1 MFLFCNLSVARSLL
15 QQQLLLN
22 KYTLTI
28 CLKNILSPT
37 STWSNI
43 GRLDLRI
50 DHANLVPIAF
60 PFSKQ
65 EALIM
70 RLLSTHPGAKTAMA
84 GKTLLLESLCIFP
97 QLCRIISTRL
107 KCEM

>member
-1 MFLFCNLSVARSLL
+1 MFLFCNLCLARSLL

-43 GRLDLRI
+43 GRLD
-50 DHANLVPIAF
+50 HANLVPSAF

-70 RLLSTHPGAKTAMA
+70 RLSSTHPGAKTAMA
-84 GKTLLLESLCIFP
+84 GKVFAFFP
-97 QLCRIISTRL
+97 NFVGLFQLV
-107 KCEM
+107 

>member
-43 GRLDLRI
+43 GRLD
-50 DHANLVPIAF
+50 HANLAPSAF

-65 EALIM
+65 EALIL
-70 RLLSTHPGAKTAMA
+70 RWLSTHPGAKTAMA
-84 GKTLLLESLCIFP
+84 GKTLLE
-97 QLCRIISTRL
+97 
-107 KCEM
+107 K

>member
-1 MFLFCNLSVARSLL
+1 MFLFCNLCLARSLL
-15 QQQLLLN
+15 QQQLLLK

-43 GRLDLRI
+43 GRLD
-50 DHANLVPIAF
+50 HTNLVPSAF

-70 RLLSTHPGAKTAMA
+70 RLLSTHPDAKTAMA
-84 GKTLLLESLCIFP
+84 GKVFAFFP
-97 QLCRIISTRL
+97 NFVGLFQLV
-107 KCEM
+107 